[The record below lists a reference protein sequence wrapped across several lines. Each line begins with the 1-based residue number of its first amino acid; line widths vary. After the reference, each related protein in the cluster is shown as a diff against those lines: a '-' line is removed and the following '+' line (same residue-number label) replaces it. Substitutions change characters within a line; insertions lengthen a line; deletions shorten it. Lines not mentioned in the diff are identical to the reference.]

1 MKKVLKRIDGSFFE
15 WNKSVKMKY
24 ISHCGP
30 VTYGPRTCSG
40 RGPGVGEPCT
50 KSQNW
55 FYKNK
60 KNILVFNWFNWTW
73 WTKYKRFTLWIFFFF
88 LFFKGESPSCFFHNW
103 RTSALP
109 LQSGTFFDFDSVGR
123 WTPCWKKSKIE
134 PEHTRQVDRNWWI
147 THFYRERA
155 AVTPVIN
162 GGNGDENYLKESWSR
177 QSE

>member
-1 MKKVLKRIDGSFFE
+1 MA
-15 WNKSVKMKY
+15 
-24 ISHCGP
+24 HGP
-30 VTYGPRTCSG
+30 VPAADQGLGNPALNPRIYF
-40 RGPGVGEPCT
+40 T
-50 KSQNW
+50 KI
-55 FYKNK
+55 K
-60 KNILVFNWFNWTW
+60 KTFLFLIDLIELDELN
-73 WTKYKRFTLWIFFFF
+73 TKDSRYEFFFF